1 VTAGQLLT
9 GAAGRYRLEEERAS
23 GGFGTT
29 YLARSEEDGRAVLVK
44 VLRLD
49 RMKQWKALELFHREA
64 AVLRHLSHP
73 DIPAY
78 LDEIV
83 LGTPDAP
90 EGLALVE
97 ELVPGTDLAAL
108 MRSGARADRERLLE
122 WMEQLLRVL
131 VYLHQ
136 QAPPVIHRD
145 ISPKNIVLRP
155 DGRVALVDFGSV
167 QAALQRDQ
175 SVASTAAGTFG
186 FAPMEQFVGRASPSS
201 DLYAL
206 GMTFLALA
214 TGLPPEQMP
223 LDGIRVDVRAL
234 LGGDPRLVRL
244 LEAMTAADPRER
256 LGDAAAALRQL
267 GAIRQGKDPGALETR
282 EGSRARR
289 LGSAR
294 RILFLSGILGVA
306 LFVALEAYWAF
317 WGATGTY
324 YLVYA
329 ADADTGA
336 LAWKPYF
343 RTRSRESSA
352 VRLRGPM
359 AALDR
364 GPSLPAD
371 AYLCRYGG
379 GLITYFTRGAATT
392 FWVAHVSGGPPME
405 ILRSPLPNRWESCAL
420 LLNGRRLAIESDDP
434 PDTVRV
440 LLQNEGDLRPA
451 PGTIAGDHHPDWF
464 PDGRRL
470 AVSSHDGGRDAL
482 VALDVESGQREPLTT
497 AVGPQQD
504 IRPAVS
510 PDGRRI
516 AFYRSSRHV
525 YGDLANRQT
534 SAAYD
539 LHVLDLQTKEARL
552 LLQDVCFAAPPRWA
566 GPELLAFGKWTDRHC
581 GLYLYDLDS
590 DQLRLVDNDY

>member
-29 YLARSEEDGRAVLVK
+29 YLARREEDGRAVLVK

-64 AVLRHLSHP
+64 AVLRQLSHP
-73 DIPAY
+73 RHPRLPRRDRA
-78 LDEIV
+78 
-83 LGTPDAP
+83 GDARRTR
-90 EGLALVE
+90 G
-97 ELVPGTDLAAL
+97 PGPGRGAGAGAPDLAAL

-282 EGSRARR
+282 EGTGPGGWARPRGSSSSRDPRRGAVRGPRGLLGLLRAR
-289 LGSAR
+289 
-294 RILFLSGILGVA
+294 
-306 LFVALEAYWAF
+306 
-317 WGATGTY
+317 
-324 YLVYA
+324 
-329 ADADTGA
+329 
-336 LAWKPYF
+336 P
-343 RTRSRESSA
+343 
-352 VRLRGPM
+352 GP
-359 AALDR
+359 
-364 GPSLPAD
+364 
-371 AYLCRYGG
+371 
-379 GLITYFTRGAATT
+379 TT
-392 FWVAHVSGGPPME
+392 
-405 ILRSPLPNRWESCAL
+405 
-420 LLNGRRLAIESDDP
+420 
-434 PDTVRV
+434 
-440 LLQNEGDLRPA
+440 
-451 PGTIAGDHHPDWF
+451 
-464 PDGRRL
+464 
-470 AVSSHDGGRDAL
+470 
-482 VALDVESGQREPLTT
+482 
-497 AVGPQQD
+497 
-504 IRPAVS
+504 
-510 PDGRRI
+510 
-516 AFYRSSRHV
+516 
-525 YGDLANRQT
+525 
-534 SAAYD
+534 
-539 LHVLDLQTKEARL
+539 
-552 LLQDVCFAAPPRWA
+552 
-566 GPELLAFGKWTDRHC
+566 
-581 GLYLYDLDS
+581 
-590 DQLRLVDNDY
+590 